1 MMSLLIPATAVTYLS
16 TLALPNG
23 IAPKVLT
30 PFFKS
35 FQRTSFVTLSKDYL
49 VKIVPTTKYVS
60 GTHIKAALWLSG
72 IVECAY
78 KEVLNSDTETQKCIG
93 SASLRTGMQAS
104 LEAIYV
110 LGGVKVAY
118 ASQMIYALSRAMSRV
133 SLDLYYGNELSLPDT
148 GFSSIKDLL
157 ARLVESELVK
167 IQGDPYGF
175 FSGALI
181 EGTLNTIAEYFK
193 SQSADEEREKQD
205 DAFIE
210 KLLSAK
216 GDNDSNNISASDVA
230 LDHLS
235 KQTAITTN
243 DTTNKD
249 TEDNLEIEYHHSA
262 LGQIQEFLHGLHCN

>member
-1 MMSLLIPATAVTYLS
+1 MMTLLIPVTAITYLS

-23 IAPKVLT
+23 IAPKALT

-49 VKIVPTTKYVS
+49 IKIVPTTKYVS

-72 IVECAY
+72 VTECVY
-78 KEVLNSDTETQKCIG
+78 KEMLNSDSETQKCIG

-133 SLDLYYGNELSLPDT
+133 SLDLYYGNKLNLPDT

-193 SQSADEEREKQD
+193 SQSIDEERKKQD
-205 DAFIE
+205 AAFVE
-210 KLLSAK
+210 ELLTVHRE
-216 GDNDSNNISASDVA
+216 DNRNQTPSDTFLDQETQINSNNI
-230 LDHLS
+230 
-235 KQTAITTN
+235 TT
-243 DTTNKD
+243 KD
-249 TEDNLEIEYHHSA
+249 TEEYIETGEHNYAFTKIHALLHEI
-262 LGQIQEFLHGLHCN
+262 GCC